1 MIMADNSCNGCTERV
16 VGCHSKCEIY
26 KKWLEKYHNQV
37 KEQRKRDRE
46 YRDYFY
52 K

>member
-1 MIMADNSCNGCTERV
+1 MASNSCMGCEKRY
-16 VGCHSKCEIY
+16 VGCHSKCETY
-26 KKWLEKYHNQV
+26 KEWLDTYHKQIKN
-37 KEQRKRDRE
+37 QRKKQRE